1 MLALEMRDLSSYL
14 QKEVSPDEARAI
26 MDNVTL
32 MRHLWGSEEGNV
44 QLMATAVGAGLT
56 YHTEDPLAAASENF
70 RDAVAVLLRS
80 QNPTDIL
87 IADFAH
93 QCFSEGTH
101 QQNIP

>member
-1 MLALEMRDLSSYL
+1 MLALEMGDLSSYL
-14 QKEVSPDEARAI
+14 HKEVSPDEAQVI

-56 YHTEDPLAAASENF
+56 YHTENPLAAASENF
-70 RDAVAVLLRS
+70 RDAVEVLL
-80 QNPTDIL
+80 QTKDPTDFR
-87 IADFAH
+87 IANFAH

-101 QQNIP
+101 QQDKP